1 MEWWIIALTM
11 LGCVENCNPQ
21 HTDSIPRPEAIKLMC
36 RALLEREG
44 GVDRP
49 LSARAMHT
57 PSPTSLQFLFILAF
71 SP

>member
-1 MEWWIIALTM
+1 MALKM
-11 LGCVENCNPQ
+11 LGCVESCNPR
-21 HTDSIPRPEAIKLMC
+21 HADSIPRPEAFKLMR

-49 LSARAMHT
+49 LSARAMQT
-57 PSPTSLQFLFILAF
+57 PSPASLQFLFILAF